1 MDNLTQKW
9 PDGTIV
15 FADIGSLPCRE
26 CYGKSETEC
35 DECPV
40 AKLLNRLFAY
50 ESTGLKPSEIIMQRA
65 FLETYKCYCR
75 GKSPEEI
82 ESDFTDLAAYSSIG
96 TIEGFQRLATAKNE
110 GRLVELPCKVGDKLY
125 QGYSEGIDDAKINE
139 IVIEI
144 RTDMGVFEPS
154 DIGKTVFL
162 TREQAEKKLAEG
174 EA

>member
-1 MDNLTQKW
+1 MAESVKVIIYIDDFDNIDFYQEELAEKFQSFLTNKIESTDFSVQVL
-9 PDGTIV
+9 DIEDYTN
-15 FADIGSLPCRE
+15 ADI
-26 CYGKSETEC
+26 SE
-35 DECPV
+35 
-40 AKLLNRLFAY
+40 
-50 ESTGLKPSEIIMQRA
+50 
-65 FLETYKCYCR
+65 LEQYR
-75 GKSPEEI
+75 
-82 ESDFTDLAAYSSIG
+82 SIG
-96 TIEGFQRLATAKNE
+96 TVEDFQRLVTAKNE

-174 EA
+174 KGK